1 MALCLVTGACGFMGT
16 HMVEVLTAAGHQV
29 RATDLKAS
37 YDQDDWQVGRFPSVL
52 KKLNV
57 EFLPS
62 DVTHKESMRPLLQGV
77 EYAFHIA
84 AIFNYAIPWQTL
96 YRVNVQGT
104 QSLLELI
111 SETSG
116 ANCPSFKKLVLWGA
130 GGIYDFSGSTNRSFV
145 IDESSPKKPTNNY
158 LQSKW
163 EQEQLVAS
171 FCRSK
176 GIRFSVIRPTT
187 VYGPRAIYGGGQL
200 ITDALKMKKLMV
212 PKNFTFKI
220 PTIHVRDVCRS
231 ALHLAMT
238 DATDGEA
245 YNVNDDSVTP
255 TVEYMRMMAEITGR
269 HFRLL
274 PPVPVGLVA
283 WILKAVAIV
292 GAWRKKI
299 FGGKPPKFAKD
310 MIKLFGLDIS
320 YQNDKLKQTG
330 FQFEYPQFEKGLRET
345 VKWYLTEFKGG
356 SSNIHH

>member
-1 MALCLVTGACGFMGT
+1 MGT
-16 HMVEVLTAAGHQV
+16 HMVEVLAQAGHQV

-37 YDQDDWQVGRFPSVL
+37 YDRDDWQVGRFPSVL
-52 KKLNV
+52 KKLDV
-57 EFLPS
+57 EVLPS
-62 DVTHKESMRPLLQGV
+62 DVTHQESMRPLFQGV
-77 EYAFHIA
+77 ECVFHIA
-84 AIFNYAIPWQTL
+84 AIFNYAIPWEAL

-104 QSLLELI
+104 QNLLELI
-111 SETSG
+111 AE
-116 ANCPSFKKLVLWGA
+116 APSFKKLVLWGA
-130 GGIYDFSGSTNRSFV
+130 GGIYDFSNRNSHTFV
-145 IDESSPKKPTNNY
+145 IDEDSPKNPINNY
-158 LQSKW
+158 LRSKW
-163 EQEQLVAS
+163 EQEQLVAN

-176 GIRFSVIRPTT
+176 GLRFSVIRPTT

-238 DATDGEA
+238 EATDGQA

-255 TVEYMRMMAEITGR
+255 TVEFMRMMAEITGR
-269 HFRLL
+269 RFKLL

-283 WILKAVAIV
+283 WILKVVAIV

-299 FGGKPPKFAKD
+299 FGGRPAKFAVD

-320 YQNDKLKQTG
+320 YQNGKLKTI
-330 FQFEYPQFEKGLRET
+330 ESKKAR
-345 VKWYLTEFKGG
+345 
-356 SSNIHH
+356 NI